1 MLLLCGAT
9 LNLQSYMGMIMSVG
23 VSVANAILM
32 ITNAEN
38 LRLELKDPLAAGL
51 AAARSRIR
59 PILMTSIAMIAGM
72 IPMATGMGEGGDQIA
87 PLGQAVIGGL
97 IASTLVSLLLL
108 PAVFIAMQ
116 GKASYTSVSLD
127 PEDSS
132 STFYAIK
139 K

>member
-1 MLLLCGAT
+1 
-9 LNLQSYMGMIMSVG
+9 
-23 VSVANAILM
+23 
-32 ITNAEN
+32 
-38 LRLELKDPLAAGL
+38 
-51 AAARSRIR
+51 
-59 PILMTSIAMIAGM
+59 MT
-72 IPMATGMGEGGDQIA
+72 IA

-127 PEDSS
+127 PEDAS
-132 STFYAIK
+132 STFYATK